1 MSQLVFDDKIVE
13 QLEVLYR
20 SRDVLR
26 RRKLVYEALDA
37 QPGDRILDVGC
48 GPGFYSRELLDQV
61 GPDGSVTGIDQSPQ
75 MLAVARRR
83 SEEFGNARFEQGDA
97 TALPV
102 ESGGFDRALSV
113 QVLEYVSDVGRAL
126 AEMLRALRPGGRVVI
141 WDVDWATVSWHSED
155 PGRMA
160 RVLQAWDEHLA
171 DPSLPRTLTASLR
184 TAGFEDVRMDS
195 HAFATAELSEETYG
209 GAALPVIERY
219 VAGQGSAEVEAWTA
233 EQRALGERG
242 EFYFACMQFCFS
254 GARPG

>member
-1 MSQLVFDDKIVE
+1 MSQLVFDEKIVE

-26 RRKLVYEALDA
+26 RRKLVYQALGA
-37 QPGDRILDVGC
+37 APGDRVLDVGC

-61 GPDGSVTGIDQSPQ
+61 GPEGSVTGIDQSPQ

-83 SEEFGNARFEQGDA
+83 SEGFPNARFEEGDA

-113 QVLEYVSDVGRAL
+113 QVLEYVSDVGTAL
-126 AEMLRALRPGGRVVI
+126 AEIHRALRPGGRVVI

-155 PGRMA
+155 PGRMD
-160 RVLQAWDEHLA
+160 RVLKAWDEHLA
-171 DPSLPRTLTASLR
+171 HAALPRTLAPSLR
-184 TAGFEDVRMDS
+184 AAGFEDVWMVG
-195 HAFATAELSEETYG
+195 HAFATTELSEETYG

-219 VAGQGSAEVEAWTA
+219 VRQQGSADGDAWA
-233 EQRALGERG
+233 DEQCALGERG
-242 EFYFACMQFCFS
+242 EFYFACIQFCFS
-254 GARPG
+254 GTKKG